1 MPSIFVQINIVFLK
15 TYNTSLISTRLL
27 FIIRYRISN
36 IEMKRYVLIIMNDF
50 WGDCS
55 GRPRKTHDTFN
66 YIIIGLTKVNK
77 EREGGNSNHQKR
89 RLTGRF
95 EVWGGFQGF
104 SVFFPEIKTIYIC
117 CWRNDDWF
125 YWMPGTGYRLFRSV
139 KQSQHDPV
147 SKVQSFHQEI
157 SEKRHLLKEEAFT
170 SPDSWIFSP
179 GINADG
185 RGSETK

>member
-1 MPSIFVQINIVFLK
+1 MK

-36 IEMKRYVLIIMNDF
+36 MEMKRYVLIIMNDF

-66 YIIIGLTKVNK
+66 YIIFGLTKVNK
-77 EREGGNSNHQKR
+77 EREGGNSNHQQR
-89 RLTGRF
+89 RMTGRF
-95 EVWGGFQGF
+95 EFCGG
-104 SVFFPEIKTIYIC
+104 SVFMPVYNIKNIYLLLEE
-117 CWRNDDWF
+117 WWLVLLDSR
-125 YWMPGTGYRLFRSV
+125 YRLLRSV

-157 SEKRHLLKEEAFT
+157 SVKRHLLKEEAFT